1 MNPTKTRASH
11 NGLVRKV
18 LCLLLVLSM
27 LCPATILG
35 VSNPLSATA
44 SAADYTYTYYP
55 RYTGN
60 STSFV
65 DALKA
70 VGVDS
75 SFVNRQAIAS
85 LNGYSSYSGTAAQNS
100 ALLAKLKSGTLIK
113 SKTAASTGDWQ
124 ISMPSSVSVEK
135 GKSTT
140 VEVKF
145 MGSGISSYSGSYTNS
160 SAISVGF
167 TDSVWK
173 PAGQWCSVKIV
184 LTGKATGTSD
194 VTFKLNGTKTVSKT
208 LTVNV
213 VNASSSLVDANLS
226 RVNYIKQGSQTCKA
240 SSVAMALNL
249 VTGKNTYTTASMGG
263 SWCIGIDG
271 KRYVGSDGKTYNA
284 TYKTDDYKGSATEQT
299 NAINSALSAGLPIV
313 VAVHSTRSGY
323 TKHHWIVVV
332 GRSGSDYLVVD
343 PASGSSGSMASNVK
357 TMSSLNYDLGLTDY
371 SNGTHY
377 GYISFSRA

>member
-1 MNPTKTRASH
+1 MNPTKTRVSH
-11 NGLVRKV
+11 NDLLRRVF
-18 LCLLLVLSM
+18 CLLLVLSL
-27 LCPATILG
+27 LCPAIILG

-60 STSFV
+60 STSLV

-75 SFVNRQAIAS
+75 SFGNRQAIAS

-160 SAISVGF
+160 STISVGF

-213 VNASSSLVDANLS
+213 VNTSSSLVDANLS
-226 RVNYIKQGSQTCKA
+226 RVNYIKQGSETCKA

-271 KRYVGSDGKTYNA
+271 KRYVGSDGKTYSA

-377 GYISFSRA
+377 GYINFSRA